1 MIFKNVTE
9 LLALRNPISVT
20 LTDTLKDIAEKMALT
35 DERAVAVVQDKKV
48 VGIVSEKDI
57 VHKCVATGGDADQIQ
72 AQAVMTPDPVTIDAD
87 ASVVEAIDKMVNG
100 DFHHLPIL
108 KDGEFVGL
116 IFVDD
121 VPEEYRMLLEHY
133 KELKG

>member
-20 LTDTLKDIAEKMALT
+20 LTDTVKDIADKMALT
-35 DERAVAVVQDKKV
+35 DERAVAVVEDEKV
-48 VGIVSEKDI
+48 VGIVSERDI
-57 VHKCVATGGDADQIQ
+57 VHKCVATDGDAKQVQ
-72 AQAVMTPDPVTIDAD
+72 AQTIMTPDPVTINAD
-87 ASVVEAIDKMVNG
+87 ASVVQAIDKMVSG
-100 DFHHLPIL
+100 GFHHLPIL
-108 KDGEFVGL
+108 KDDKFVGL
-116 IFVDD
+116 IFADA

>member
-9 LLALRNPISVT
+9 LLALRNPISAS
-20 LTDTLKDIAEKMALT
+20 LADTLKGIAEKMALT
-35 DERAVAVVQDKKV
+35 DERAVAVVEDGKV

-57 VHKCVATGGDADQIQ
+57 VHKCVAIGGDADQIQ
-72 AQAVMTPDPVTIDAD
+72 AQTVMTPDPITIEAN
-87 ASVVEAIDKMVNG
+87 ASVVEAIDKMVSG
-100 DFHHLPIL
+100 GFHHLPVL
-108 KDGEFVGL
+108 KDGDFIGL
-116 IFVDD
+116 IFADD